1 MKKCIFL
8 TMFCLIATGV
18 FAQSPLEVGRFQL
31 NAGIGTSNWG
41 TPVYVGLDY
50 GACKDITVGG
60 ELSYRS
66 DSNYYG
72 ATKYR
77 SSVVGIGVNG
87 NYHFNRILQMSKK
100 WNLYAG
106 LGLNYFAWSYENNN
120 YKSNNDSNIGLG
132 AQLGARYFF
141 TSKFGVNFEL
151 GGGNATNGAKFGIT
165 YKL

>member
-1 MKKCIFL
+1 MKKCVFV
-8 TMFCLIATGV
+8 TMFCLVAVGA
-18 FAQSPLEVGRFQL
+18 FAQSPLEVGGFQL
-31 NAGIGTSNWG
+31 NAGVGTSNWG
-41 TPVYVGLDY
+41 TPVYVGLD
-50 GACKDITVGG
+50 
-60 ELSYRS
+60 
-66 DSNYYG
+66 YG

-106 LGLNYFAWSYENNN
+106 LGLNYFAWSYENSN
-120 YKSNNDSNIGLG
+120 YKSNDDSSIGLG

-141 TSKFGVNFEL
+141 MNKFGVNFEL